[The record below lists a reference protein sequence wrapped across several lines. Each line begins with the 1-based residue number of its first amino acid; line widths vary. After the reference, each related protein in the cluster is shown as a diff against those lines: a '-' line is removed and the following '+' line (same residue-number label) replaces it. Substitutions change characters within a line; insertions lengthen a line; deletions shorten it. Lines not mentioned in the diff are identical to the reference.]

1 MVINDPWIVKILG
14 EKEEW
19 VSVVKGERE
28 RERERVSLM
37 GEEKVGKVGESRPRR
52 CSLREIDAGETTG
65 RTRFD
70 EFLRNEF

>member
-1 MVINDPWIVKILG
+1 MIRGLSRSWGKKRDGCRSLK
-14 EKEEW
+14 
-19 VSVVKGERE
+19 ERE